1 LLLRSHVDAIG
12 KLLRARTTGAFAPR
26 SRAFARGIARTDVAA
41 AMAAR
46 DMTCKEG
53 NGGTCRAC
61 CARRLWKYLLQDPP
75 SRVTM
80 KTPENAFR
88 SGQAAIKPPAR
99 DVGSADRDR
108 QQQSS

>member
-1 LLLRSHVDAIG
+1 
-12 KLLRARTTGAFAPR
+12 
-26 SRAFARGIARTDVAA
+26 
-41 AMAAR
+41 
-46 DMTCKEG
+46 MTCKEG

-80 KTPENAFR
+80 KTRF
-88 SGQAAIKPPAR
+88 GLVKPPSSRRLWRAARRAR